1 MMISIKAFA
10 VFIWIFCYVIM
21 MHVMLNTY
29 NCTGK
34 VSNIMNQCRD
44 ALKIMM
50 WAYTLAII
58 DILVLNIWG

>member
-10 VFIWIFCYVIM
+10 IFIWIFCYVIM
-21 MHVMLNTY
+21 MLNAY
-29 NCTGK
+29 NCTGRA
-34 VSNIMNQCRD
+34 SNIMNQRRD

>member
-1 MMISIKAFA
+1 MMISIDAFA

-21 MHVMLNTY
+21 MHVMLNAY

-34 VSNIMNQCRD
+34 VSNIVNQCRA

-50 WAYTLAII
+50 GAYTLAII